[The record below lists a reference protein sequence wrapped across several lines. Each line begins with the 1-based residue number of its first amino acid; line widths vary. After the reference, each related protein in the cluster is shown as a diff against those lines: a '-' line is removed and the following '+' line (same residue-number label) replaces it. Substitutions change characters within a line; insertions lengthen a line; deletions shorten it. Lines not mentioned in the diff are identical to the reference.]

1 MTPSIKQRIE
11 QIRRG
16 EVPEG
21 YKQTGQNIVPI
32 TWKRLSFD
40 QVAVVRSGL
49 VSPKAVPYSSML
61 HIGPENIEKDTGKI
75 ENVRSASELGLISGK
90 FYFDSSSI
98 VYSKIRPN
106 LNKVCVPDFEG
117 ICSADCYSIKARNDI
132 DKNYLFVLML
142 SHQFYKRAVACSM
155 RTGMPKINQDDLNAI
170 CLVLPED
177 FAEQQKIAAILTT
190 QDKVIELKE
199 KRLAEKLRQKK
210 YLMQQLLTGRK
221 RLTGFNLAWKKT
233 KLKNIL
239 HERKTYSPK
248 GLEYPHVTLSTEGI
262 FPKSNRYDRDHL
274 VRNEYKEYKITHK
287 GDICYNPANL
297 KFGVICENTFGDAIF
312 SPIYVTF
319 EVNQNV
325 CKEYLANYLMRW
337 DFINAV
343 RKYEEGT
350 VYERMAVKPEDFLKF
365 EILLPHI
372 AEQSAIA
379 QVLSTADREIS
390 LLRQD
395 IEQEKQK
402 KKALMQL
409 LLTGIVRT
417 TV

>member
-1 MTPSIKQRIE
+1 MKPEIRQRIE
-11 QIRRG
+11 MIRRG

-21 YKQTGQNIVPI
+21 YKRSTDRIIPNDWYDYQLGDVGEVLMCKRVYANQTSEVGEIPFYKIGTFGKAADAFISRQLYEDYRRKYSYPQKGDILISAAGTLGKTVVYDGQEAYFQDSNIVWLKTDDRKLSNKYLIHYYQIINWPTPEGATI
-32 TWKRLSFD
+32 QRLYNGIIREAHI
-40 QVAVVRSGL
+40 VAPA
-49 VSPKAVPYSSML
+49 VS
-61 HIGPENIEKDTGKI
+61 
-75 ENVRSASELGLISGK
+75 
-90 FYFDSSSI
+90 
-98 VYSKIRPN
+98 
-106 LNKVCVPDFEG
+106 
-117 ICSADCYSIKARNDI
+117 
-132 DKNYLFVLML
+132 
-142 SHQFYKRAVACSM
+142 
-155 RTGMPKINQDDLNAI
+155 
-170 CLVLPED
+170 
-177 FAEQQKIAAILTT
+177 EQQKIAAILTT

-365 EILLPHI
+365 EILLPQI
-372 AEQSAIA
+372 DEQYAIA

-409 LLTGIVRT
+409 LLTGIVR
-417 TV
+417 VCKE